1 MCEWFNG
8 ASSYTLVKAEVLPQ
22 ATDGGLQSW
31 VILISDPHL
40 LPLGLPQ
47 AARPGRNGGA
57 DLTALLVRA
66 GTDSGQTGHL
76 REEQEVGDEHDAW
89 GCS

>member
-1 MCEWFNG
+1 MCEWFNS

-22 ATDGGLQSW
+22 ATDGGLQSR

-40 LPLGLPQ
+40 LPLSLPQ
-47 AARPGRNGGA
+47 AARPGRSGGA
-57 DLTALLVRA
+57 DLTALLMCA

-76 REEQEVGDEHDAW
+76 REELEVGDEHDTW
-89 GCS
+89 GCN